1 MSSMRFLKRTTAINM
16 MSHSNPDELHQR
28 GVLSYVCGQ
37 IHLAEEGEGFSFPQR
52 AGLNCPVPSCRA
64 DGSIQTGIRGMPP
77 SDIDAIKDC
86 MLRLSQLV
94 SEHPEIDELDIN
106 PLIVY
111 AKGEGCVVADCRIVL
126 SKVPERPSLVDEL
139 E

>member
-1 MSSMRFLKRTTAINM
+1 MERMARSGVEVILGASRDPKFGPVCMFGLGGTFVEAIKDVTFRVAPMWEVSAEM
-16 MSHSNPDELHQR
+16 MIKSIKAYS
-28 GVLSYVCGQ
+28 VL
-37 IHLAEEGEGFSFPQR
+37 
-52 AGLNCPVPSCRA
+52 
-64 DGSIQTGIRGMPP
+64 TGIRSMPP